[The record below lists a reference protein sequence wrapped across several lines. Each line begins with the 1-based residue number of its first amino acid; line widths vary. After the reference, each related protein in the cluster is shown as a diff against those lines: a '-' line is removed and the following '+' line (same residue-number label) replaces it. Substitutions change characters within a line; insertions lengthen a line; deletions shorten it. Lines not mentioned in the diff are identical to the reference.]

1 MGKPGARIGDHHV
14 CPMVDPGPKP
24 HVGGPVVQ
32 GNPTVL
38 VGGMPAA
45 TLGDQCVCCGP
56 PDAIAQGEPTVM
68 IGGKPAATMGSST
81 AHGGKIVAG
90 CPTVMIG
97 GSGGGG
103 GGGATVTKKPKSK
116 KSEKPKNQ
124 KSKHKTKKGGKTK
137 TGKGS
142 PKTKN
147 TCTNGCPISM
157 VTGEE
162 LLEQLDFVL
171 EGPFDLVWNRT
182 YRTTN
187 PEDKQLGHGWTH
199 PLSESILIS
208 KEIVKYNNYEGRE
221 IEFKTPGVGEKSKNL
236 AEKLSLFCETESKYI
251 LLDDSGDQ
259 PDKIFSGERSELFIT
274 GMEDNCGNEIQ
285 IQYGDLNQP
294 TRIFT
299 SWGKML
305 WVHYDSMN
313 RIASITPGIF
323 GETEPTQQSYVRYEY
338 SFEGDL
344 IAAFDRA
351 GNAERYEFK
360 NHIITK
366 RTSKTGFNIR
376 FTWDQYT
383 PEAKCLHHQ
392 GDRGIYDIKFEWYP
406 DESKSVAIDS
416 RGGVFTY
423 FYDDNGQIIHEIDAE
438 GGETFREYD
447 DSNNLVAEIDQ
458 NGNKIEFEYDDESRP
473 TKTTDSEGN
482 AFAIEYDG
490 NNPAVL
496 IDPVGNRW
504 EREYNADDLLIKTKD
519 PQGNEVQYDYNK
531 FGLLS
536 LVINEM
542 GFEKRLHWN
551 EKAQLIRESDFQE
564 QETKYQYD
572 ADGNVTAIQE
582 ADGTVTQYQYN
593 LTGDVTA
600 ARLPNGKEIYI
611 TYNEAGNITSY
622 TDTAGRTTK
631 YEYEQLSQITKRV
644 DPTGQVF
651 EYFYDKERN
660 LTGLK
665 NEKNE
670 LYQLHYDLNE
680 NLTKEVGFDGR
691 VQNYQYDQAGM
702 LVSHIEGEL
711 PETDENGNLIES
723 ENASENESERQ
734 FIQTD
739 FERDTLGKLLSVK
752 TSDGSDST
760 FAYDELGRLTEATNQ
775 HTTVAFSYDELGQ
788 LLSETQ
794 GDSETKHQYNSVGD
808 RIATILPDGKQLDYQ
823 YGVNGDFA
831 AVSMDDN
838 ILTRI
843 WRDQIG
849 REVAREQGSLQS
861 SFQYDQ
867 MGRLSSHK
875 VANKANKA
883 QVISRDYGYD
893 SAGNLA
899 LIKDMKKGE
908 INFKY
913 DALDRLT
920 HAKGIINETFS
931 HDPASNII
939 SQSGQNTTV
948 GKGNRLHM
956 QGDRKFDYDDRGNL
970 VEEKRGK
977 EGKLVTKFHY
987 NSQNQLVKVEK
998 NGQDI
1003 EYKYDALG
1011 RRIVKTD
1018 KFGESTFLWNEGVL
1032 LQENRKNIKKTYIYE
1047 PDSFKPLAFLQDDKV
1062 YYYHLDHL
1070 GTPQEISS
1078 YEGEV
1083 VWSARYKAYGNLAQK
1098 DVELV
1103 ENNLRFQGQY
1113 YDEETGLHYN
1123 RHRYYDPSHGRFINQ
1138 DPIALS
1144 GGYNNYQY
1152 VPNPVAW
1159 IDPYGLV
1166 PVSHTGKN
1174 GNGYDIYALVDN
1186 KGKVKYVG
1194 MTDDFKRRELEHKR
1208 SGRLG
1213 DLEMKRIDHADNY
1226 GQARGYEQAYIEK
1239 HKTLDTSSRGKP
1251 LEKGTEGNRANSFDK
1266 KRFKDKKDHRAQA
1279 YKKGYEEKNKSL
1291 AKNGKCKES

>member
-32 GNPTVL
+32 GNPTVM

-81 AHGGKIVAG
+81 AHGGTIVAG
-90 CPTVMIG
+90 CPTVLIG
-97 GSGGGG
+97 SSGGGG
-103 GGGATVTKKPKSK
+103 GGGATVTKKPKSQK
-116 KSEKPKNQ
+116 NKKPKNQ

-137 TGKGS
+137 NGKGS

-171 EGPFDLVWNRT
+171 EGPFDLEWNRT

-187 PEDKQLGHGWTH
+187 SEDRQLGHGWTH
-199 PLSESILIS
+199 PLSESILTS
-208 KEIVKYNNYEGRE
+208 KDLIKYNNYEGRE

-236 AEKLSLFCETESKYI
+236 AEKLSLFRETESKYI

-259 PDKIFSGERSELFIT
+259 PDKIFSGNRSELFII

-305 WVHYDSMN
+305 WVHYDNMN
-313 RIASITPGIF
+313 RIASITPGEF
-323 GETEPTQQSYVRYEY
+323 GETEPTQQPYVRYEY
-338 SFEGDL
+338 SLEGDL

-351 GNAERYEFK
+351 GNAERFEFK

-383 PEAKCLHHQ
+383 PDAKCLHHQ

-406 DESKSVAIDS
+406 DECKSVAIDS

-423 FYDDNGQIIHEIDAE
+423 FYDANGQIIHEIDAE

-447 DSNNLVAEIDQ
+447 DSNNLIVETDP
-458 NGNKIEFEYDDESRP
+458 NGNKTEFEYDDEARLI
-473 TKTTDSEGN
+473 KTIDSEGN
-482 AFAIEYDG
+482 ASEIEYEG
-490 NNPAVL
+490 NNPIVL
-496 IDPVGNRW
+496 TDPTGNRW

-531 FGLLS
+531 FGLPS
-536 LVINEM
+536 LIINEM

-572 ADGNVTAIQE
+572 ADGNVVAIQE
-582 ADGTVTQYQYN
+582 PDGSVTQYQYN
-593 LTGDVTA
+593 LNGEVTA
-600 ARLPNGKEIYI
+600 ARLPNGKDIYI

-622 TDTAGRTTK
+622 TDTAGRITK
-631 YEYEQLSQITKRV
+631 YEYEQLSQITKRI

-691 VQNYQYDQAGM
+691 VQNYQYDPAGI
-702 LVSHIEGEL
+702 LVSHAEGQL
-711 PETDENGNLIES
+711 PETDEDGNPLDS
-723 ENASENESERQ
+723 DNASESKP
-734 FIQTD
+734 IQTD
-739 FERDTLGKLLSVK
+739 FERDTLGRLLAVK
-752 TSDGSDST
+752 TEDGCDTS
-760 FAYDELGRLTEATNQ
+760 FAYDELGRLTEAGNE
-775 HTTVAFSYDELGQ
+775 HTTVVFAYDELGQ
-788 LLSETQ
+788 LVSETQ
-794 GDSETKHQYNSVGD
+794 GESETKHQYNPVGD
-808 RIATILPDGKQLDYQ
+808 RVATILPDGKQLDYQ

-831 AVSMDDN
+831 AISLGEK
-838 ILTRI
+838 ILTRV
-843 WRDQIG
+843 WRDQVG

-861 SFQYDQ
+861 AFQYDQ

-939 SQSGQNTTV
+939 SHSGESVNL

-956 QGDRKFDYDDRGNL
+956 QGDRKFEYDDRGNL
-970 VEEKRGK
+970 IEEKRGK
-977 EGKLVTKFHY
+977 EGKLLTKFHY

-998 NGQDI
+998 NGQEI

-1011 RRIVKTD
+1011 RRIAKID
-1018 KFGESTFLWNEGVL
+1018 KFGESTFLWNEDVL

-1047 PDSFKPLAFLQDDKV
+1047 PDSFRPLAFLQDEKV

-1070 GTPQEISS
+1070 GTPQEITS

-1098 DVELV
+1098 DIEQV

-1123 RHRYYDPSHGRFINQ
+1123 RHRYYDPEHGRFINQ
-1138 DPIALS
+1138 DPIGLN
-1144 GGYNNYQY
+1144 GGDNNYQY
-1152 VPNPVAW
+1152 APNPVSW
-1159 IDPYGLV
+1159 IDPFGLACKD
-1166 PVSHTGKN
+1166 SKQLKKSKKKEANEGIYEFTDTNGK
-1174 GNGYDIYALVDN
+1174 
-1186 KGKVKYVG
+1186 KYVG
-1194 MTDDFKRRELEHKR
+1194 QSKNIDKRLKQHIKSGKLDKNQTVKRTEVLGGKTKREIAEHKR
-1208 SGRLG
+1208 IQQITGGVPARYSNKVSNKVDPIGPNRRHLLG
-1213 DLEMKRIDHADNY
+1213 
-1226 GQARGYEQAYIEK
+1226 G
-1239 HKTLDTSSRGKP
+1239 
-1251 LEKGTEGNRANSFDK
+1251 
-1266 KRFKDKKDHRAQA
+1266 
-1279 YKKGYEEKNKSL
+1279 
-1291 AKNGKCKES
+1291 

>member
-45 TLGDQCVCCGP
+45 TVGDMCVCCGP
-56 PDAIAQGEPTVM
+56 PDTIAQGAPTVM

-81 AHGGKIVAG
+81 AHGGTIVAG

-97 GSGGGG
+97 SSGGGG
-103 GGGATVTKKPKSK
+103 GGGGSSVNIEKP

-124 KSKHKTKKGGKTK
+124 KSQHKTKDGGKTK

-142 PKTKN
+142 PKTKLCH
-147 TCTNGCPISM
+147 TEGCPISM

-171 EGPFDLVWNRT
+171 EGPFDLEWNRT

-187 PEDKQLGHGWTH
+187 SEDRQLGHGWTH
-199 PLSESILIS
+199 PLSESILTS
-208 KEIVKYNNYEGRE
+208 KDIIKYNNYEGRE
-221 IEFKTPGVGEKSKNL
+221 IEFKTPEVGEKSKNL
-236 AEKLSLFCETESKYI
+236 AEKLSLFRETESKYI

-313 RIASITPGIF
+313 RIASITPGQF
-323 GETEPTQQSYVRYEY
+323 GETEPTQQPYVRYEY

-344 IAAFDRA
+344 AAVYDRA
-351 GNAERYEFK
+351 GNAERFEFK

-406 DESKSVAIDS
+406 EENKSVAIDS
-416 RGGVFTY
+416 RGGVSTY

-447 DSNNLVAEIDQ
+447 DSNNLIVETDP
-458 NGNKIEFEYDDESRP
+458 NGNKTEFEYDDEARLI
-473 TKTTDSEGN
+473 KTIDCEGN
-482 AFAIEYDG
+482 VSEIEYEG
-490 NNPAVL
+490 NNPIVL
-496 IDPVGNRW
+496 TDPAGNRW
-504 EREYNADDLLIKTKD
+504 EREYNADDLLVKTKD

-531 FGLLS
+531 FGLPS
-536 LVINEM
+536 VIINEM

-551 EKAQLIRESDFQE
+551 AKAQLIRESDFQE

-572 ADGNVTAIQE
+572 VDGNVIAIQE
-582 ADGTVTQYQYN
+582 PDGTITQYQYSP
-593 LTGDVTA
+593 TGEVTA

-631 YEYEQLSQITKRV
+631 YEYEQLSQVTKRI
-644 DPTGQVF
+644 DPTGQSF

-691 VQNYQYDQAGM
+691 VQNYQYDAAGI
-702 LVSHIEGEL
+702 LVSHTEGEV
-711 PETDENGNLIES
+711 PEAEIDEDGKPVNP
-723 ENASENESERQ
+723 ENASEKPL
-734 FIQTD
+734 IQTE
-739 FERDTLGKLLSVK
+739 FERDALGRLLAVK
-752 TSDGSDST
+752 TVDGCDSN
-760 FAYDELGRLTEATNQ
+760 FAYDEIGRLVEASNADA
-775 HTTVAFSYDELGQ
+775 TVAFSYDELGQ
-788 LLSETQ
+788 LVSETQ
-794 GDSETKHQYNSVGD
+794 GENETKHQYNPVGD
-808 RIATILPDGKQLDYQ
+808 RVATILPDGKKLDYQ

-831 AVSMDDN
+831 AVSMGDK
-838 ILTRI
+838 ILTRV
-843 WRDQIG
+843 WRDQVG
-849 REVAREQGSLQS
+849 REVAREQGNLQS
-861 SFQYDQ
+861 AFQYDQ

-883 QVISRDYGYD
+883 QIISRDYGYD

-931 HDPASNII
+931 HDPASNIVA
-939 SQSGQNTTV
+939 QSGQNTTV

-956 QGDRKFDYDDRGNL
+956 QGDRKFEYDERGNL
-970 VEEKRGK
+970 IEEKRGK
-977 EGKLVTKFHY
+977 EGKLVTKFHF

-998 NGQDI
+998 NGQEV

-1011 RRIVKTD
+1011 RRIAKTD
-1018 KFGESTFLWNEGVL
+1018 KFGESTFLWNEDVL
-1032 LQENRKNIKKTYIYE
+1032 LQENRKSIQKTYIYE
-1047 PDSFKPLAFLQDDKV
+1047 PHSFKPLAFLQDEKV

-1070 GTPQEISS
+1070 GTPQEITSS
-1078 YEGEV
+1078 EGEV

-1098 DVELV
+1098 DVERV

-1123 RHRYYDPSHGRFINQ
+1123 RHRYYDPAHGRFINQ
-1138 DPIALS
+1138 DPIGLV
-1144 GGYNNYQY
+1144 GGDNNYQY
-1152 VPNPVAW
+1152 APNPVSW
-1159 IDPYGLV
+1159 IDPLGLKCGEAD
-1166 PVSHTGKN
+1166 PKDINFSQRTVS
-1174 GNGYDIYALVDN
+1174 GNVKKYTEDMKGGNWDWEKSGPIRVMDVDGQLVSYDNRRLMAAQMAGLDSIPIEVVDANAIMPGSKKTWGQAFN
-1186 KGKVKYVG
+1186 KRFNDKRNIKAGGKVPRNGLKG
-1194 MTDDFKRRELEHKR
+1194 MPEVV
-1208 SGRLG
+1208 
-1213 DLEMKRIDHADNY
+1213 
-1226 GQARGYEQAYIEK
+1226 
-1239 HKTLDTSSRGKP
+1239 
-1251 LEKGTEGNRANSFDK
+1251 
-1266 KRFKDKKDHRAQA
+1266 
-1279 YKKGYEEKNKSL
+1279 
-1291 AKNGKCKES
+1291 